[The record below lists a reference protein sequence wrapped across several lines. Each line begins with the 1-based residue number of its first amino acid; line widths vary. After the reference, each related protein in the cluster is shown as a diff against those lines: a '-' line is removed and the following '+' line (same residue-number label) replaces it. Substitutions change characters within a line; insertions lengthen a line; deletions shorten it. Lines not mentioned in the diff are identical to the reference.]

1 MSYKVKIQPS
11 GKVIEVN
18 ENESILSAGL
28 RHDLGFP
35 YVCRDGQC
43 GTCKALLLEGK
54 IRYPENHPI
63 ALGEDEKAGGV
74 TLLCQARAESD
85 ITIQIDLLDAM
96 PARKRFPCR
105 VIRKVLLSHD
115 VVALWMKM
123 PPTEKLNFRAGQYI
137 DILLPDGRHRSF
149 SIANAPSDDDV
160 IELHIRHVEDGDF
173 TGYCYYDLEEK
184 AILRVE
190 GPLGSFF
197 LREDSQRPI
206 IFMAGGTG
214 FAPIKSIIEYAL
226 AKDIRREMYLYW
238 GARSEQDLYLHDLA
252 RSWAI
257 NHDRIRYVPVLSD
270 PAAED
275 NWFGRTGYVHQA
287 IVDDFDDLSGFEVYA
302 GGPPAMVYAGKDVF
316 HDKGLPENRYYSD
329 AFEFQDH

>member
-1 MSYKVKIQPS
+1 MSYKIHLQPS
-11 GKVIEVN
+11 GKVIEAN
-18 ENESILSAGL
+18 DNESILSAGL

-43 GTCKALLLEGK
+43 GTCKALLVSGS
-54 IRYPENHPI
+54 IRYPENH
-63 ALGEDEKAGGV
+63 ALSLTDEERQRGV

-85 ITIQIDLLDAM
+85 LTLQIDLLDEM

-115 VVALWMKM
+115 VVAIWLKM
-123 PPTEKLNFRAGQYI
+123 PPTEKLSFRAGQYI

-149 SIANAPSDDDV
+149 SIANAPSDEDV

-184 AILRVE
+184 TILRVE

-226 AKDIRREMYLYW
+226 AKNIQRDMYLYW
-238 GARSEQDLYLHDLA
+238 GARSEQDLYLHDMA

-257 NHDRIRYVPVLSD
+257 NNERVCYVPVLSD
-270 PAAED
+270 PVKSD
-275 NWFGRTGYVHQA
+275 NWKGRTGYVHKA
-287 IVDDFDDLSGFEVYA
+287 IIEDFEDLSDFEVYA

-316 HDKGLPENRYYSD
+316 HEKGLPESRYYSD

>member
-1 MSYKVKIQPS
+1 MSYKVSIKPS
-11 GKVIEVN
+11 GTVIEVN

-35 YVCRDGQC
+35 YSCRDGLC
-43 GTCKALLLEGK
+43 GTCKAMVLEGK
-54 IRYPENHPI
+54 VRYEENHP
-63 ALGEDEKAGGV
+63 LCLTEQEKQKGV
-74 TLLCQARAESD
+74 ALLCQAKAESD
-85 ITIQIDLLDAM
+85 LVIHIDLLDEM

-105 VIRKVLLSHD
+105 VMKKSILSHD
-115 VVALWMKM
+115 VVALWLKM
-123 PPTEKLNFRAGQYI
+123 PPTESLNFRAGQYI

-149 SIANAPSDDDV
+149 SIANAPSSEEV

-226 AKDIRREMYLYW
+226 EKNIQRDMYLYW
-238 GARSEQDLYLHDLA
+238 GARTEADLYHHQLA

-257 NHDRIRYVPVLSD
+257 NNEHIRYVPVLSD
-270 PAAED
+270 PEAKSG
-275 NWFGRTGYVHQA
+275 WSGRTGYVHQA
-287 IVDDFDDLSGFEVYA
+287 IIDDFDDLSEFEVYA

-316 HDKGLPENRYYSD
+316 HEKGLPESRYYSD